1 MTASTNVK
9 RVAILVEKNFEDS
22 EFQVPYTALQK
33 AGAQV
38 IVLGSR
44 MNEEYKGKKG
54 KVSVKPDATATEV
67 RAEDFDAVIIP
78 GGAAPDRMR
87 VNPNMV
93 RLVQDAVAQ
102 GKLVAAV
109 CHGPQVLIEG
119 DLLKG
124 KRATGYRSIR
134 KDMENAGTIYVNEP
148 LVVDNNLITSR
159 QPGDLPIFT
168 TAILSRLN
176 LSIEG
181 TVLPQET
188 ELTAEWWKLAETWN
202 GSSKSLI
209 AKGLNTALAGERYA
223 REAFEHY
230 AERISDPELRSLLQ
244 EMIENKQCH
253 IEALEARLN
262 DIGESPSLPASA
274 ADIYAIFKTRLQS
287 TSDDLE
293 ILLRVLGDLQTGVV
307 DTYNLCNQFT
317 DPATTA
323 LFNAIETELAQYEQQ
338 VAELYRERVGK
349 VGPAQPTTGAAAG
362 G

>member
-1 MTASTNVK
+1 MTSSTNAK
-9 RVAILVEKNFEDS
+9 QVAILVEKNFEDS

-33 AGAQV
+33 AGVQV
-38 IVLGSR
+38 TVLGSR

-54 KVSVKPDATATEV
+54 KVSIKPDATATEV

-93 RLVQDAVAQ
+93 RLIQDAVAQ

-119 DLLKG
+119 DLLKSR
-124 KRATGYRSIR
+124 RATGYRSIR
-134 KDMENAGTIYVNEP
+134 KDMENAGAIYVNEP
-148 LVVDNNLITSR
+148 LVVDANLITSR

-168 TAILSRLN
+168 TAILNHLG
-176 LSIEG
+176 LSIAG
-181 TVLPQET
+181 TVLPKET
-188 ELTAEWWKLAETWN
+188 ELTAEWWKLGEIWD
-202 GSSKSLI
+202 GSSKSQI
-209 AKGLNTALAGERYA
+209 AEGLNTALAGERYG
-223 REAFEHY
+223 REAFEQY
-230 AERISDPELRSLLQ
+230 AEKASDPELRSLLQ
-244 EMIENKQCH
+244 EMIENKQSH

-262 DIGESPSLPASA
+262 AIGESPSLPASA
-274 ADIYAIFKTRLQS
+274 ADVYATFKTRLQP

-307 DTYNLCNQFT
+307 DTYNLRNQFT

-323 LFNAIETELAQYEQQ
+323 LLDAIETELAQYEQR
-338 VAELYRERVGK
+338 VAELYRARAGK
-349 VGPAQPTTGAAAG
+349 VEPAQPSTGAAV
-362 G
+362 